1 MDRERRIR
9 ALLAERER
17 DGLTFTE
24 LSRRSGVPAGTLG
37 WWAGK
42 LRRARDARSR
52 VEFVELK
59 VADVVPVPRGKV
71 EIVTRSERRVL
82 VDLDADPDHVARLVA
97 ALERC

>member
-1 MDRERRIR
+1 MR

-17 DGLTFTE
+17 DGLTFDE

-42 LRRARDARSR
+42 LRRQREARAR

-59 VADVVPVPRGKV
+59 VADVSPAPRAMV

-82 VDLDADPDHVARLVA
+82 VDLDADPEHVARLVA